1 MNPLGNSIMQLPG
14 KPASRTRDHLA
25 NERTYLA
32 WMRTAISLLGFGIVI
47 ARLRHFLLPNT
58 PGSGILALGL
68 SLSGL
73 ATIVFSTWHYLTV
86 LRAIERNR
94 YEPNVRW
101 VLLFSTFVLLIG
113 TGVIYLLLTL
123 PPGQPAGIIEPT

>member
-1 MNPLGNSIMQLPG
+1 MQPSG

-32 WMRTAISLLGFGIVI
+32 WMRTAIALLGFGIVI
-47 ARLRHFLLPNT
+47 ARLRHFLLPGNA
-58 PGSGILALGL
+58 GGGILALGL

-73 ATIVFSTWHYLTV
+73 LTLVLATWHYLTV

-94 YEPNVRW
+94 YEPNVKW
-101 VLLFSTFVLLIG
+101 VLLFSSFVLLIG
-113 TGVIYLLLTL
+113 LGVIYLLVTL
-123 PPGQPAGIIEPT
+123 PPGDPSGLVDPT

>member
-1 MNPLGNSIMQLPG
+1 MMQLPG
-14 KPASRTRDHLA
+14 KSASRTRDHLA

-32 WMRTAISLLGFGIVI
+32 WMRTAIALLGFGIVI

-58 PGSGILALGL
+58 PGGGLLALGL
-68 SLSGL
+68 ALSGL
-73 ATIVFSTWHYLTV
+73 STIVLSTWHYLAV

-101 VLLFSTFVLLIG
+101 VLLFSVFVLLIG
-113 TGVIYLLLTL
+113 TGVIYLMLTL
-123 PPGQPAGIIEPT
+123 PPGESTGIMEQ